1 MHTVTRYLVSIVSYC
16 THLRCWL
23 FWSCNPNVRVG
34 AATALPFRRSDRPDS
49 GAVDAPAAR
58 SRIASLTRARSA
70 RSPCA
75 PVRGQS
81 SRACFSSERPFHDP
95 PLPPCLR
102 RHLLCSAPRP
112 AHRLLLERG

>member
-1 MHTVTRYLVSIVSYC
+1 IIRMVISSSCCALLPVAFLISLS
-16 THLRCWL
+16 L
-23 FWSCNPNVRVG
+23 FSFL
-34 AATALPFRRSDRPDS
+34 LPFTTLFRSSDRPDI